1 MKKLLVKIKV
11 IDVPYSPAIP
21 VQPEKWV
28 KDGVEVFEEPMIE
41 VNLGEFEI
49 DTSYTYYPA
58 IAEVPEVAEVYHE
71 EIIAQTQGSQEEL
84 ALWLEGDKF
93 KYPEGY
99 WVEYVDITAELEE
112 HKALEA
118 AKLEI
123 QKGMDALAVFKVRVK
138 QKGLTS
144 AQLAQLFSNPD
155 IGRIISTL
163 STGSIGLSASLI
175 ASFPA
180 DGVLVTEEDKLAVIA
195 ALR

>member
-84 ALWLEGDKF
+84 APL
-93 KYPEGY
+93 
-99 WVEYVDITAELEE
+99 
-112 HKALEA
+112 
-118 AKLEI
+118 
-123 QKGMDALAVFKVRVK
+123 VR
-138 QKGLTS
+138 
-144 AQLAQLFSNPD
+144 
-155 IGRIISTL
+155 R
-163 STGSIGLSASLI
+163 
-175 ASFPA
+175 
-180 DGVLVTEEDKLAVIA
+180 
-195 ALR
+195 R